1 MSNGFKAVL
10 ALVLFS
16 TIAACAQQEEE
27 VVMDPVVV
35 EQPTTKY

>member
-16 TIAACAQQEEE
+16 TIAACAQQEEQ
-27 VVMDPVVV
+27 VVTDPVVV

>member
-10 ALVLFS
+10 ALALFS
-16 TIAACAQQEEE
+16 TIAACAQQEEVYVE
-27 VVMDPVVV
+27 EPVMV

>member
-16 TIAACAQQEEE
+16 TIAACAQQEE
-27 VVMDPVVV
+27 VVMDPVVP